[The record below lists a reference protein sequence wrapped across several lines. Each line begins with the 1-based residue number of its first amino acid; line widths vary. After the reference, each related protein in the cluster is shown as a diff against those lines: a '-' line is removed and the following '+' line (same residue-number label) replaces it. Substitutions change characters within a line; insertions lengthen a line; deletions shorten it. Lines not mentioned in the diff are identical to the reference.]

1 MQLRLSLDQSHIV
14 LGLVNEKAQV
24 SILAWDSKT
33 LHPVKFSD
41 ELIESLHKA
50 SNGKKFDEITL
61 CGNNK
66 YLVLIEMRKDPNTN
80 DGKDRKIKY
89 YYFFRTDNGE
99 KVFEFSNYDAYKIGY
114 NFKGDQNQNLK
125 CLGLLV
131 KERELNY
138 ADVENFGEDDAEEEA
153 EDDEDKDEEQEETE
167 EESDGKEAA
176 DKNEEISEDS

>member
-14 LGLVNEKAQV
+14 LGLVNERSQV

-99 KVFEFSNYDAYKIGY
+99 KVF
-114 NFKGDQNQNLK
+114 
-125 CLGLLV
+125 
-131 KERELNY
+131 
-138 ADVENFGEDDAEEEA
+138 
-153 EDDEDKDEEQEETE
+153 
-167 EESDGKEAA
+167 
-176 DKNEEISEDS
+176 